1 MPASRSTRVELE
13 EKCLENCQQHGCHKK
28 IFKEFLAKRFPICSW
43 LPRYSLTALQFDII
57 AGLTVGLMVVPQGL
71 AYALIAGLPP
81 QYGLYSAFMGCFVYC
96 VFGTSKDIT
105 IGPTA
110 IMSLIVSAYGRP
122 EIPAYVIIL
131 TLLSGLIQLAMG
143 LLKLGFVVNF
153 ISIPVVSG
161 FTSSAA
167 IIIAIGQIKD
177 LLGLRDVPRPFLKRV
192 YYTFKHI
199 GETKTGDVVLGIVC
213 IITLLALRTLG
224 RSKWVKEN
232 QETQKWKWAAKK
244 FVWVLTIAR
253 NALIILFASCVVILF
268 FAHGFGD
275 VFSLTGHLDPGLP
288 PIQVFKYMDLF
299 SLFHFSYLNIFY
311 TYVLTPNATVRLGGL
326 YFLVIK

>member
-1 MPASRSTRVELE
+1 MPPSRSTRVELE
-13 EKCLENCQQHGCHKK
+13 EKCLENCQQHGCHKRIVK
-28 IFKEFLAKRFPICSW
+28 DVIEKRLPILSW
-43 LPRYSLTALQFDII
+43 LPRYNFHALQFDII

-122 EIPAYVIIL
+122 EIPAYVMVL
-131 TLLSGLIQLAMG
+131 TLFSGLIQLAMG

-177 LLGLRDVPRPFLKRV
+177 LLGIRDVPRPFMKRV

-199 GETKTGDVVLGIVC
+199 GETKPGDIALGLICIAVL
-213 IITLLALRTLG
+213 LSLRALG

-244 FVWVLTIAR
+244 TVWILTIAR
-253 NALIILFASCVVILF
+253 NALIILLASCVVLLF
-268 FAHGFGD
+268 FAHGFRD

-288 PIQVFKYMDLF
+288 PFQVFE
-299 SLFHFSYLNIFY
+299 S
-311 TYVLTPNATVRLGGL
+311 
-326 YFLVIK
+326 

>member
-1 MPASRSTRVELE
+1 MPPLRSTRVELE
-13 EKCLENCQQHGCHKK
+13 EKCLESCQQHGCHKK
-28 IFKEFLAKRFPICSW
+28 IVKEVIEKRLPISSW
-43 LPRYSLTALQFDII
+43 LPKYNFTALQFDII

-96 VFGTSKDIT
+96 LFGTSKDIT

-131 TLLSGLIQLAMG
+131 TLFSGIIQLAMG
-143 LLKLGFVVNF
+143 LLRLGFVVNF

-167 IIIAIGQIKD
+167 IIIAIGQLKD
-177 LLGLRDVPRPFLKRV
+177 LLGIRDVPRHFAPRV

-199 GETKTGDVVLGIVC
+199 GETKPGDAVLGLIC
-213 IITLLALRTLG
+213 IAVLMSLRALG
-224 RSKWVKEN
+224 RSKWVREN

-244 FVWVLTIAR
+244 SVWILTIAR
-253 NALIILFASCVVILF
+253 NALIIMLASCVVLLF
-268 FAHGFGD
+268 FAHGFRD

-288 PIQVFKYMDLF
+288 PFEVFEREVKF
-299 SLFHFSYLNIFY
+299 
-311 TYVLTPNATVRLGGL
+311 
-326 YFLVIK
+326 